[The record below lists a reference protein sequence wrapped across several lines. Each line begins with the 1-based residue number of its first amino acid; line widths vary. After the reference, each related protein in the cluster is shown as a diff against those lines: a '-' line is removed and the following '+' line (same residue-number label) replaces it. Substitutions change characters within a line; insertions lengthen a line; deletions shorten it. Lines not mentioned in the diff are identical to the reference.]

1 MIVKPTTQLHPNT
14 AFTYINVNIYCMER
28 EKGREREKV
37 RVSESTFGRGRGRR
51 RNNRE
56 WKDWGGDTSHGSREL
71 GLPTMVVN
79 HTLTHHTCINE
90 SMSNQNTFVIYYTE
104 NRVSTPG
111 LDNWAIELGYSI

>member
-1 MIVKPTTQLHPNT
+1 MGLDLCLQSSLSFTDFGLEFASVIVKPTTQLHPNT

-56 WKDWGGDTSHGSREL
+56 WKD
-71 GLPTMVVN
+71 
-79 HTLTHHTCINE
+79 
-90 SMSNQNTFVIYYTE
+90 
-104 NRVSTPG
+104 
-111 LDNWAIELGYSI
+111 